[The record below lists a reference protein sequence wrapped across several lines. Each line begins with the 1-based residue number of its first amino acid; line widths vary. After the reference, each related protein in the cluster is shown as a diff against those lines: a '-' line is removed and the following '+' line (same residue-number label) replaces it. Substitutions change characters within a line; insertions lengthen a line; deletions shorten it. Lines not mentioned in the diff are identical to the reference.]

1 MIRRLILS
9 LALSLGFSLAV
20 TAIVR
25 LRELYQTWGRRPED
39 AVRALPGDELVP
51 DAGIVDTRSIDI
63 DAPAADVWPW
73 LVQMGFGRGG
83 WYSYDRLDILGS
95 SAARILPELQS
106 LAVGDIVPTHPGG
119 GFRVEV
125 LDPERALVLYF
136 DSAMAM
142 AQAGVPEA
150 PPLPLQAAGAMGA
163 ATMPEF
169 RASWT
174 FALQPLGEHRTR
186 LIERLRVW
194 APAPG
199 PVQRLGLP
207 MMGFGVFLM
216 TRKQMLGIRSRAE
229 RAGLGTAGQ
238 AAAPLTDPLAEG
250 SHTGNGARP
259 PGGMTWVPS
268 AG

>member
-1 MIRRLILS
+1 MIRRLFLS

-20 TAIVR
+20 TAVVR
-25 LRELYQTWGRRPED
+25 LRELYRTWGRRPED
-39 AVRALPGDELVP
+39 AGMDLPGDDLVA
-51 DAGIVDTRSIDI
+51 DAGMVDTRSIDI
-63 DAPAADVWPW
+63 DAPAAEVWPW

-83 WYSYDRLDILGS
+83 WYSYDRMDMLGS
-95 SAARILPELQS
+95 SADRILPELQS

-125 LDPERALVLYF
+125 IDPERALVLYF
-136 DSAMAM
+136 DSAMAT

-174 FALQPLGEHRTR
+174 FALRPLGGHRTR
-186 LIERLRVW
+186 LIERLRLW

-199 PVQRLGLP
+199 PVGRLGLP

-229 RAGLGTAGQ
+229 RAGAGGGS
-238 AAAPLTDPLAEG
+238 AAPRTDPLAEG
-250 SHTGNGARP
+250 VHTGNGARP
-259 PGGMTWVPS
+259 LGGVTGVPA